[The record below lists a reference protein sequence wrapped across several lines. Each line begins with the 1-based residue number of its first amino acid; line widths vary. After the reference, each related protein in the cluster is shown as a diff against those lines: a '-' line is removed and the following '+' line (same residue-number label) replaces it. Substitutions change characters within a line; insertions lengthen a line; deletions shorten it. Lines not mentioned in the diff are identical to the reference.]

1 MTGPPCRVKGAV
13 AGAVVVASLAS
24 AIYLLAPERAP
35 KRPGPVDN
43 RASAATPRTAMNAKK
58 IEPVGQGKS
67 QSSNFKYA
75 GGKEVFIKTPPQS
88 KVISS
93 VFRGKGRVSEFV
105 LKLESLLTPT
115 ELQVYYTD
123 LLVKDWMI
131 SRDDLTEGVGW
142 SGVFMQIE
150 PDEKTIGV
158 FAVVKKIGQPSGPSN
173 PTAISIIK
181 AEER

>member
-1 MTGPPCRVKGAV
+1 VTGLPCRVKWAV

-24 AIYLLAPERAP
+24 AIYVLAPVRAP

-43 RASAATPRTAMNAKK
+43 RASPGTPRAVIDVSK
-58 IEPVGQGKS
+58 IGPAGPAKS
-67 QSSNFKYA
+67 QSSNFEYA

-93 VFRGKGRVSEFV
+93 VFRGKGRVSESV

-123 LLVKDWMI
+123 LLVEDWMI

-150 PDEKTIGV
+150 PREKTIGV

>member
-1 MTGPPCRVKGAV
+1 MTGLPCRVKWTV
-13 AGAVVVASLAS
+13 AGAVAVAGLAS
-24 AIYLLAPERAP
+24 AIYLLVPGSVA

-43 RASAATPRTAMNAKK
+43 RASPGAPRAVMNAKK
-58 IEPVGQGKS
+58 IGPVGPVNRKP
-67 QSSNFKYA
+67 SNFESVS
-75 GGKEVFIKTPPQS
+75 GNEVFIKTPPQS

-93 VFRGKGRVSEFV
+93 VFRGKGRVSESV

-123 LLVKDWMI
+123 LLVEDWMI

-150 PDEKTIGV
+150 PREKTIGV
-158 FAVVKKIGQPSGPSN
+158 FAVVKKIGQPSGPLN